1 MNVLRWWWGLVLAF
15 ALVALVRVFLPL
27 PFANE
32 IIIFSIYT
40 MGCNYLLGRVGFISF
55 GQPAY
60 LAVGAYATAFYLF
73 YFGNNPYVGIL
84 IGVLAGIVVSFAIG
98 PLFVRLRGDYF
109 ALVNLALAVIIFYL
123 MQKVLADITHGDNG
137 LWFLTNMT
145 STPVLDLTRPD
156 QFFIF
161 AFLVA
166 FALWAFY
173 KYLDDSIFGAL
184 CLATKLNDDK
194 VKFLGYSS
202 FNIRLFAFVIAN
214 TTTALAGAMYAVY
227 LGFVSP
233 EITSPARAADPVVVT
248 ILGGVGTL
256 YGPLVGS
263 IVYTGM
269 KDVLSK
275 VLGNW
280 ELVIGFVL
288 VFIMLAGE
296 KGIWGTLEPLIK
308 KTFLRVT
315 GKRGRPGREQPMI
328 DTQLLISGVVFGLSL
343 GGIFFLMTIGLSLC
357 FGLMR
362 IISLDQ
368 LLYYS
373 IGGYI
378 TYSVSLAVGNI
389 WLGVLGGVIVGGLAA
404 LAVERIVF
412 RRIYDRDL
420 PFTMITS
427 FGVLIGGVGVIKYFW
442 GLVPRPV
449 PVPIDAQVFIIGT
462 EIPIYRLVI
471 IGIAGLVYVGIWL
484 FLNRTIIGKAIRAG
498 TEDVAHVEG
507 LGINVYR
514 LFTITFVIA
523 GGLSGLAGGLHAPL
537 IMVDPNMG
545 LEVLAFVFMV
555 VIIGGLGSIKG
566 TLMSSFLV
574 GQVVSIGSLIYAPLA
589 QMAPFAIM
597 LLILLVRPTG
607 LFGSQMMKR

>member
-1 MNVLRWWWGLVLAF
+1 M
-15 ALVALVRVFLPL
+15 
-27 PFANE
+27 
-32 IIIFSIYT
+32 
-40 MGCNYLLGRVGFISF
+40 M
-55 GQPAY
+55 
-60 LAVGAYATAFYLF
+60 
-73 YFGNNPYVGIL
+73 
-84 IGVLAGIVVSFAIG
+84 
-98 PLFVRLRGDYF
+98 
-109 ALVNLALAVIIFYL
+109 
-123 MQKVLADITHGDNG
+123 
-137 LWFLTNMT
+137 
-145 STPVLDLTRPD
+145 
-156 QFFIF
+156 
-161 AFLVA
+161 
-166 FALWAFY
+166 
-173 KYLDDSIFGAL
+173 
-184 CLATKLNDDK
+184 
-194 VKFLGYSS
+194 
-202 FNIRLFAFVIAN
+202 
-214 TTTALAGAMYAVY
+214 
-227 LGFVSP
+227 
-233 EITSPARAADPVVVT
+233 
-248 ILGGVGTL
+248 
-256 YGPLVGS
+256 
-263 IVYTGM
+263 
-269 KDVLSK
+269 
-275 VLGNW
+275 
-280 ELVIGFVL
+280 
-288 VFIMLAGE
+288 
-296 KGIWGTLEPLIK
+296 
-308 KTFLRVT
+308 
-315 GKRGRPGREQPMI
+315 
-328 DTQLLISGVVFGLSL
+328 DTQLLISGVIFGLSL

-389 WLGVLGGVIVGGLAA
+389 WLGVLGGVVVGGLAA

-462 EIPIYRLVI
+462 EIPVYRLVI

-566 TLMSSFLV
+566 TLVSSFLV
-574 GQVVSIGSLIYAPLA
+574 GQVVSIGSLVYAPLA

-607 LFGSQMMKR
+607 FFGSQMLKR